1 VKQSIIGL
9 VGIAMTMTPL
19 LSATAMSAY
28 PERPAA
34 AASSV
39 LTLVGMS
46 CPVGTHWENA
56 GYVRGGKWRA
66 EHCASDNA
74 FND

>member
-1 VKQSIIGL
+1 MKRSLIGL

-19 LSATAMSAY
+19 LSVTAMSAY
-28 PERPAA
+28 PGRPAA
-34 AASSV
+34 APSSV
-39 LTLVGMS
+39 LTLIGMS

-66 EHCASDNA
+66 ANCASDNA
-74 FND
+74 LND